1 MISQV
6 SSIWYSSRRAL
17 AAAWCFPLCLQRPM
31 VELSGAKVLLVED
44 EGLVALM
51 LEDMLEELGLK
62 VVASAAHVQ
71 KACELATTASFD
83 LALLDVNLAGELVFP
98 VARILRERRIPFLF
112 STGYGG
118 PPLEEEFNSS
128 PAIGK
133 PFSIDQLNEKLRA
146 ILALP

>member
-1 MISQV
+1 
-6 SSIWYSSRRAL
+6 
-17 AAAWCFPLCLQRPM
+17 M

-118 PPLEEEFNSS
+118 PPLEEEFNSADS
-128 PAIGK
+128 DEAGHAFQFEAGRVFRSEAGHPWRRSHG
-133 PFSIDQLNEKLRA
+133 S
-146 ILALP
+146 